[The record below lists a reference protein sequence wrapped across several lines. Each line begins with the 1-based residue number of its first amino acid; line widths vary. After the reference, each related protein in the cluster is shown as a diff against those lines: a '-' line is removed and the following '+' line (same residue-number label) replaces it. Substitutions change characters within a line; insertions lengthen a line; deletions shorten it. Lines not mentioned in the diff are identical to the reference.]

1 MCPCR
6 GDGAAAACVLRS
18 SVVAER
24 ARRGGR
30 VCVATT
36 ARRVCYVMRLATA
49 AAAQ

>member
-30 VCVATT
+30 VCVA
-36 ARRVCYVMRLATA
+36 ATA
-49 AAAQ
+49 AACVLA